1 MLRNTPIQR
10 KLMTMILLIS
20 GSVLF
25 LTCSAYFAYEFI
37 SFRQTTVQELSTL
50 GEIIAANSTAAL
62 AFNIPDDAKEIISAV
77 KANPHIVAAALY
89 DSDGKVF
96 TYYPNELSIGDLPGE
111 PGEEGYRFDDS
122 FLIGYEPVAQ
132 GNQRLGTLFLKS
144 DMEALSER
152 LFLFS
157 MIALGVILFSS
168 LMAYLLS
175 RRLQKQ
181 ISAPILA
188 LAATAKNV
196 SDQQDYAMRAQKF
209 GDDELGFLT
218 DSFNHMLARIEE
230 QNLELSAFNQRLEQK
245 VAERTEELEAANKE
259 LEAFSYSV
267 SHDLRAPLRS
277 VHGYMNIFSEEYAGK
292 LDDEGRRLIGII
304 IRNGQIMGKLIDDLL
319 AFSQL
324 GRRDL
329 TCSNVSM
336 EAMVKEIVE
345 EQRRNEPSRE
355 ITVHIR
361 DLPDAYAD
369 SVTIRQVWTNLIGNS
384 FKYTSKK
391 KSATIEIGYQERGSD
406 IVYFIRDNGAGFN
419 MEYYSKLFGVFQR
432 LHSVREFDGTG
443 VGLAIVHRI
452 VQKHGGSIWAEG
464 KQDEGATFFF
474 SLGKNPQ
481 PKNNS
486 PHVFTGKDASHDS
499 QDSQQ
504 KA

>member
-10 KLMTMILLIS
+10 KLMTMILVIS

-25 LTCSAYFAYEFI
+25 LTCSAYFAYEFVA
-37 SFRQTTVQELSTL
+37 FRQSTAQELSTL
-50 GEIIAANSTAAL
+50 GKIIAANSTAAL
-62 AFNIPDDAKEIISAV
+62 AFNIPDDANEIISAV

-89 DSDGKVF
+89 DSDGKLF
-96 TYYPNELSIGDLPGE
+96 AYYPNELRIGDLPGE
-111 PGEEGYRFDDS
+111 PGAAGYRFDES
-122 FLIGYEPVAQ
+122 FLIGYEPVVQ
-132 GNQRLGTLFLKS
+132 GNHRLGTLFLKS

-157 MIALGVILFSS
+157 MIALVVILFSS
-168 LMAYLLS
+168 LIAYLLS
-175 RRLQKQ
+175 RSLQKQ

-196 SDQQDYAMRAQKF
+196 SDKQDYAVRARKF
-209 GDDELGFLT
+209 GNDELGFLT

-230 QNLELSAFNQRLEQK
+230 QNLELSAFNLGLEQK
-245 VAERTEELEAANKE
+245 VAERTQELEAANKE

-292 LDDEGRRLIGII
+292 LDDEGRRLISII
-304 IRNGQIMGKLIDDLL
+304 MRNGQIMGQLIDDLL

-329 TCSNVSM
+329 TRSYVSM
-336 EAMVKEIVE
+336 DAMVKGIVA
-345 EQRRNEPSRE
+345 EQRGLDTTRE
-355 ITVHIR
+355 VTVHIQN
-361 DLPDAYAD
+361 LPEAYAD
-369 SVTIRQVWTNLIGNS
+369 TVTIRQVWTNLIANA

-391 KSATIEIGYQERGSD
+391 KSATIEIGYQDRGD
-406 IVYFIRDNGAGFN
+406 EIVYFIRDNGAGFN

-432 LHSVREFDGTG
+432 LHSVKEFEGTG
-443 VGLAIVHRI
+443 VGLAIVQRI

-464 KQDEGATFFF
+464 KPDEGATFFF

-481 PKNNS
+481 PK
-486 PHVFTGKDASHDS
+486 K
-499 QDSQQ
+499 
-504 KA
+504 